1 MSYTQTKLT
10 PVEIENRNRLK
21 VNKPLVYE
29 KVIKYGEKFRNGES
43 IAIIQLQYDY
53 TCNFRCQ
60 HCAIS
65 CLQKKKSD
73 RFFKPDDIREL
84 SRQADE
90 MGLAHINISGGEPL
104 VFPDLDEVIKAFDPE
119 KFYMQCDT
127 NGWLMTDELAKHL
140 KSIGI
145 DRMQVSIDS
154 LDPKA
159 HDSFRRQLGSHQ
171 RAIKAIDSM
180 LKAGLNMQIATVV
193 TKQRLRTDEFIE
205 FLKFAKSKG
214 APVSVVWSKPV
225 GAWEGNF
232 DGLIDK
238 DDMEYFRKL
247 EKQCRVYDHLTP
259 GYGIDS
265 GCCAVKRMVN
275 ITKWGDVLPCC
286 WMYFSLGNFFKEPLK
301 DIIARGMGIKH
312 FSKHTNTCLMSED
325 LDFINKYVTKTYGK
339 DLPVPIEEIITPE

>member
-1 MSYTQTKLT
+1 MLYTQTKLT

-21 VNKPLVYE
+21 IHKPLVYE
-29 KVIKYGEKFRNGES
+29 KVIKYSEKFRNGES
-43 IAIIQLQYDY
+43 IAIVQLQYDY

-60 HCAIS
+60 HCAIR
-65 CLQKKKSD
+65 CLQKKKDD
-73 RFFKPDDIREL
+73 RSFKPDDIRGL

-104 VFPDLDEVIKAFDPE
+104 IFPDLDEVIKAFDPE

-127 NGWLMTDELAKHL
+127 NGWFMTDERAKHL

-159 HDSFRRQLGSHQ
+159 HDSFRRQPGSHE
-171 RAIKAIDSM
+171 RAIKAVDSM
-180 LKAGLNMQIATVV
+180 QNAGLEMQIATVV

-205 FLKFAKSKG
+205 FLKFTKSKG
-214 APVSVVWSKPV
+214 APLSVVWPKPV
-225 GAWEGNF
+225 GAWEGKF
-232 DGLIDK
+232 DGLIDEE
-238 DDMEYFRKL
+238 DMKYFRKL
-247 EKQCRVYDHLTP
+247 EKQYRVYDHLTP

-265 GCCAVKRMVN
+265 GCCSVKRNVN

-312 FSKHTNTCLMSED
+312 FSKHTNTCLMSQD
-325 LDFINKYVTKTYGK
+325 LDFITKYVTKTYGR